1 MAKFP
6 FSVDYKRLF
15 FYGVGGVSMSALAE
29 YFLKQNFEV
38 FGFDKVKSPKIDSLI
53 GLGLK
58 FITPDQLKDKGI
70 IIVYT
75 SAVEDN
81 PDFILLKESGF
92 KVIKRSTLLALVQSA
107 YRKNIAVS
115 GSHGKTTTTSML
127 AHVLKCANLHP
138 TAFIGGE
145 DYSFS
150 NLLIGKRKVA
160 VVEACEYK
168 GNFLDLIGDIK
179 IVLNIDD
186 DHLDS
191 YGSLENLKSAF
202 NDFVKPSTAVVN
214 SDDIN
219 SQNIRGKKTITFGIK
234 NPADYTAKD
243 IELSDKTTF
252 TVCYKGKPKTKITLN
267 VKGVHFVY
275 NALSV
280 VASARVLGVSFKW
293 IKKGLEKFL
302 GVKRR
307 NERVGSFLST
317 DVFCD
322 YAHHPT
328 EIDATLSSIDLN
340 TTAVVFQPH
349 TYSRTR
355 LLKDKFIS
363 VLSKVNT
370 LIVYKTYPAREKYD
384 KRGSARTLYLSL
396 ISKTKNKVY
405 YADSTADLEK
415 IIKGFTRIKTL
426 LFVGA
431 GDIYEIAINLTDKK

>member
-1 MAKFP
+1 
-6 FSVDYKRLF
+6 
-15 FYGVGGVSMSALAE
+15 MSALAE
-29 YFLKQNFEV
+29 YFLQLGSEV
-38 FGFDKVKSPKIDSLI
+38 LGFDKEKSAKIDRLI
-53 GLGLK
+53 SLGLK
-58 FITPDQLKDKGI
+58 FISPDQVIDKNI
-70 IIVYT
+70 TIVYT
-75 SAVEDN
+75 SAVEKNADLIK
-81 PDFILLKESGF
+81 FKESGF
-92 KVIKRSTLLALVQSA
+92 TLVKRSSLLSLVQGS

-150 NLLIGKRKVA
+150 NLLTGKRKVS

-168 GNFLDLIGDIK
+168 GNFLDLKGDIK

-191 YGSLENLKSAF
+191 YGSLENLKTAF
-202 NDFVKPSTAVVN
+202 NDFVRSSVAVVN
-214 SDDIN
+214 SDDIH
-219 SQNIRGKKTITFGIK
+219 SKDVRGKKTITFGIK

-243 IELSDKTTF
+243 IVIGEKTTF
-252 TVCYKGKPKTKITLN
+252 TVCYKNKPKVRITLN
-267 VKGVHFVY
+267 VKGEHFVY

-280 VASARVLGVSFKW
+280 VASGRALNVSFKA
-293 IKKGLEKFL
+293 IKKGLEEFY

-307 NERVGSFLST
+307 NERVGSFLSME
-317 DVFCD
+317 VFCD

-328 EIDATLSSIDLN
+328 EINATISSLDL
-340 TTAVVFQPH
+340 TDTAVIFQPH

-363 VLSKVNT
+363 VLSKVNN

-384 KRGSARTLYLSL
+384 KTGSARVLYLSL
-396 ISKTKNKVY
+396 ISRTENKVY
-405 YADSTADLEK
+405 YAETERELKRILMDLQG
-415 IIKGFTRIKTL
+415 IKRL

-431 GDIYEIAINLTDKK
+431 GDIYQIAIKLTDKK